1 MCLCAEQQPGSNGT
15 GCSFFYPIVPQC
27 PTQPRVNI
35 TGIQLYNIIMYG
47 GLTLPGVL
55 LCDPTNPC
63 RDTVFD
69 GVVNYGRSVQ
79 PSSVVSVLAAAAT
92 MSSPAVVVLVP
103 CVRACV
109 CVCVCVCACVR
120 VCMHVR
126 VCVHVHERVR

>member
-1 MCLCAEQQPGSNGT
+1 MSCDRSVPPSLPPTSPSSPSFVVRCCAEQQPGSNGT
-15 GCSFFYPIVPQC
+15 GCSFLYPIVPQC

-35 TGIQLYNIIMYG
+35 SGIQLYNISMYG

-92 MSSPAVVVLVP
+92 MSCSQLVP
-103 CVRACV
+103 FVRT
-109 CVCVCVCACVR
+109 R
-120 VCMHVR
+120 VS
-126 VCVHVHERVR
+126 E